1 MRKCMLMFIVGLAHF
16 SIFAQ
21 LHPLSPSKLESD
33 SLILLFRNQT
43 GIRAIAIPDTNIVI
57 AAKLSKMKAGH
68 KGVDKWVAA
77 KLPKNI
83 YLYGGLPEQSAFYS
97 VSKTV
102 KNADSLLIKYWK
114 SLQIESN
121 QIYGYRPWL
130 GVYRV
135 TDTIV
140 VALSQTLAN
149 PQYGKGGAWQLYVKD
164 YAKRLVL
171 NDTIKLRSSNKLA
184 N

>member
-1 MRKCMLMFIVGLAHF
+1 MLMFILGLAHF

-21 LHPLSPSKLESD
+21 SRPLSLSKLESD

-57 AAKLSKMKAGH
+57 AAKLSKIKAGS

-77 KLPKNI
+77 KIPKNI
-83 YLYGGLPEQSAFYS
+83 SLYGGLPGQSPFFS

-102 KNADSLLIKYWK
+102 KNADTLLIKYWK
-114 SLQIESN
+114 SLQVESS

-130 GVYRV
+130 GVYGV
-135 TDTIV
+135 KDTIV
-140 VALSQTLAN
+140 VALAQMQAN
-149 PQYGKGGAWQLYVKD
+149 PQYGKGGAWQLFVKD
-164 YAKRLVL
+164 HAKNLLL
-171 NDTIKLRSSNKLA
+171 NDTIKLRSSNRFA